1 MQFCAETRSA
11 LFKIYFPIYLKGF
24 ASLSQICI
32 IIDPSSLDSLIYTF
46 DPTIP
51 SAVRKKLNCTT
62 ARLGFRLKPGRH
74 LVIIAP
80 TSANAPLAPIRV
92 QSGKV
97 LDAIRMLSGITSCG
111 VYVAA
116 SKIPLS
122 VLRAI
127 SETIDRGHLR
137 PLPYQLTSMFCGVGG
152 KTIQLS
158 GHQNNAPPPLY
169 DNDNNEDQSQSALP
183 NPKKRLRQNSQSSST
198 DLIGSVL
205 AELKELRIAY
215 SLTLSDNAQLKKRLE
230 AVESDVEQLQ
240 GETHHTSMKLESV
253 GDTVLELDENLEGLA
268 ERVEAIEESNH
279 DSDNKAIL
287 KDEIIDEIAMRLCAH

>member
-1 MQFCAETRSA
+1 MSSPSPQNVEPCIPAAIEWEVNQKQHHIAEPDPPSHSITFDMQFCAETRSA
-11 LFKIYFPIYLKGF
+11 LFKIYVPIYLKGF
-24 ASLSQICI
+24 VSLSQICI

-62 ARLGFRLKPGRH
+62 VRLGFRLKPGRN

-97 LDAIRMLSGITSCG
+97 LDAIR
-111 VYVAA
+111 
-116 SKIPLS
+116 
-122 VLRAI
+122 
-127 SETIDRGHLR
+127 
-137 PLPYQLTSMFCGVGG
+137 G

-169 DNDNNEDQSQSALP
+169 DNDNNDDRSQSALP
-183 NPKKRLRQNSQSSST
+183 NPKKRLRQNSQASST
-198 DLIGSVL
+198 HLIGSVL

-253 GDTVLELDENLEGLA
+253 DDTVLELDENLEGLT

-287 KDEIIDEIAMRLCAH
+287 KDEIIDEIATRLCAH